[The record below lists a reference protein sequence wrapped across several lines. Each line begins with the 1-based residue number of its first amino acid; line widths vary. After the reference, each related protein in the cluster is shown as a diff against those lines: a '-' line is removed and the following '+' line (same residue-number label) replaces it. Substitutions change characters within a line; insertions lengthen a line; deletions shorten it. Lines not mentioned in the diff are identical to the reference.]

1 MRFSSKR
8 SFQKWFCVTNVEM
21 DIPVKG
27 NEKIGNCD
35 RIGTLLFKNLA
46 FDCD

>member
-1 MRFSSKR
+1 M
-8 SFQKWFCVTNVEM
+8 NV
-21 DIPVKG
+21 PVKG

-35 RIGTLLFKNLA
+35 RIGNFYFKNLA